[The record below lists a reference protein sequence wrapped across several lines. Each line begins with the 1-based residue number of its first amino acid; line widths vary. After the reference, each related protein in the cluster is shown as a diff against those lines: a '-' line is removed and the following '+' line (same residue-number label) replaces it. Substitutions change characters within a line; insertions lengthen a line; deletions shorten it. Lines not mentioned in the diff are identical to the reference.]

1 MKNFRIHPRV
11 NVMLPC
17 KVQHPCGYLLSVTA
31 VDLSITGLMVETTEA
46 DFKTIIAHQQQITL
60 NQPVE
65 AYIKLELG
73 DEYQGHVIDSLCRAI
88 YVRRSSQDQYRIGFK
103 FLNLSPPDEAKI
115 NSYIFAHLEH

>member
-31 VDLSITGLMVETTEA
+31 INLSVTGLMVEATEA

-60 NQPVE
+60 NRPVE
-65 AYIKLELG
+65 ADIKLELT
-73 DEYQGHVIDSLCRAI
+73 DEYQGHAIDSLCRAI
-88 YVRRSSQDQYRIGFK
+88 YVRRISQNKYRIGFK
-103 FLNLSPPDEAKI
+103 FLNISTPDEEKVAH
-115 NSYIFAHLEH
+115 YILARLKD